1 MGIPLKYNLR
11 NLVVRKVSTA
21 MTVLG
26 IALVVTVFLLVMSLA
41 EGVRKTLS
49 TTVSPLNVVVL
60 RVGAQSDVQSY
71 VSRDQFEAIRTLD
84 GIAKGQDGQ
93 PVVSS
98 EMVVLINI
106 PRRDGKRTNVIVR
119 GVDPIAFTIR
129 GDNVKLVEGHLFRP
143 GTGEAIASTRLRQ
156 RFADMQIG
164 GTIQSGSERYT
175 IVGFFDASGSPYD
188 SEIWGDLHNVQEQAH
203 RGTGFSSV
211 MVRATDSGARDRVI
225 AGVKGD
231 QRIKLEATPETEYF
245 AKQMGTAKPIQF
257 LAYLVAV
264 IMAIGASFGAMN
276 TMYAQVSARTREIA
290 TLRALGFS
298 RTVVLISFVLEST
311 CLGLLGGVVGGA
323 LAAVIVHVFLTAPTG
338 TNNFQTFAEILFHFE
353 LTAPL
358 LVAGVIFSLAMGLFG
373 GLFPAA
379 RAARLKITSAL
390 REV

>member
-11 NLVVRKVSTA
+11 NLVVRKVSTG

-49 TTVSPLNVVVL
+49 TTVSPLNVIVL

-71 VSRDQFEAIRTLD
+71 VSRDQFEAIRALD
-84 GIAKGQDGQ
+84 GIAKGEDGQ

-119 GVDPIAFTIR
+119 GVEPAAFRIR
-129 GDNVKLVEGHLFRP
+129 GDNVKLVEGKMFQS
-143 GTGEAIASTRLRQ
+143 GTSEAIVSTRLRQ
-156 RFADMQIG
+156 RFADMEIG
-164 GTIQSGSERYT
+164 RTIKSGSERYT
-175 IVGFFDASGSPYD
+175 VSGFFDASGSPYD
-188 SEIWGDLHNVQEQAH
+188 SEIWADLHNVQEQAH

-211 MVRATDSGARDRVI
+211 VVRATDSGARDRVI
-225 AGVKGD
+225 AGIKGD

-298 RTVVLISFVLEST
+298 RTVILISFVLESMS
-311 CLGLLGGVVGGA
+311 LGLLGGVVGGA
-323 LAAVIVHVFLTAPTG
+323 LAAVVVNIFLTAPTG
-338 TNNFQTFAEILFHFE
+338 TNNFQTFAEIMFNFE

-390 REV
+390 REA

>member
-11 NLVVRKVSTA
+11 NLVVRKVSTG

-84 GIAKGQDGQ
+84 GIAKGEDGQ

-119 GVDPIAFTIR
+119 GVDPIGFTIR
-129 GDNVKLVEGHLFRP
+129 DDNVKLVEGSMFRP
-143 GTGEAIASTRLRQ
+143 GTSEAIASTRLRQ
-156 RFADMQIG
+156 RFADMRIG
-164 GTIQSGSERYT
+164 GTIKSGSERYT

-211 MVRATDSGARDRVI
+211 MVRAIDTGARDRVI
-225 AGVKGD
+225 AGIKGD
-231 QRIKLEATPETEYF
+231 QRIKLEATPETDYF

-323 LAAVIVHVFLTAPTG
+323 LAAVVVNVFLTAPTG
-338 TNNFQTFAEILFHFE
+338 TNNFATFAEIMFNFE

-390 REV
+390 REA

>member
-11 NLVVRKVSTA
+11 NLVVRKVSTG

-129 GDNVKLVEGHLFRP
+129 GDNVKVVEGSMFRP
-143 GTGEAIASTRLRQ
+143 GTSEAIASTRLRQ

-164 GTIQSGSERYT
+164 GTIKSGSERYT

-211 MVRATDSGARDRVI
+211 MVRATDSGGRDRVI

-323 LAAVIVHVFLTAPTG
+323 LAAIIVNIFLTAPTG
-338 TNNFQTFAEILFHFE
+338 TNNFQTFAEIMFNFE
-353 LTAPL
+353 LTPPL

-390 REV
+390 REA

>member
-71 VSRDQFEAIRTLD
+71 VSRDQFEAIRSLD
-84 GIAKGQDGQ
+84 GIAKGEDGQ

-129 GDNVKLVEGHLFRP
+129 GNNVKLVEGSMFRP
-143 GTGEAIASTRLRQ
+143 GTSEAIASTRLRQ

-164 GTIQSGSERYT
+164 GTIKSGSERYT

-211 MVRATDSGARDRVI
+211 MVRATDSGGRDRVI

-323 LAAVIVHVFLTAPTG
+323 LAAVIVNIFLTAPTG
-338 TNNFQTFAEILFHFE
+338 TNNFQTFAEIMFNFE

-390 REV
+390 REA